1 MNIYDYFMSNDVA
14 QYCKS
19 IGHNFNTIE
28 MAWIIDQS
36 AKTVKEKNMAFREL
50 IDNYPDM
57 PFHESVDFRV
67 KTSIHDYLRAL
78 IEYRERL
85 IEIFE
90 DSTNMSKTCYYVY
103 SFWYDKSIEIKEK
116 LLDNRIVFSTIKEA
130 LDFACSH
137 RKDEI
142 QEYNYVRI
150 FREISSKHK
159 DRVYLDY
166 NYNKEVIRVADNYN
180 LNKKSELNNIIP
192 NGPGDLH
199 ELFIHIPSP
208 FKEGDIVVIESA
220 PVVIKALPHTAEN
233 YNELISGSKR
243 KPYPFSDR
251 PEYAIYYYLNKAG
264 NLADSFPGA
273 HMIKSPYS
281 NGFGMPAEKL
291 ECYKKPLKDKEK
303 ILLELSEFIKENQTQ
318 KAKDWYKIFTDIL
331 CRKPLDKLNNLKMVT
346 HKSIDDIDICD
357 QSIYKLFADK
367 NTTGV
372 YGFDTDNT
380 RDILSYISVEKFS
393 DLVKIIGLAR
403 GVGTWKD
410 NGKDLIKDKTATFN
424 ELISSAEDV
433 YEMLRVKGV
442 ANDVAWEI
450 SKRVQQGIF
459 EGLCTEAD
467 YIMLLNAG
475 VPEWYVE
482 SMKKIKYLFPKEQ
495 MVMNAL
501 NATYLA
507 WFKANY
513 PVEFDSAC
521 LQVDA

>member
-36 AKTVKEKNMAFREL
+36 DKNVKEKNMAFREL

-57 PFHESVDFRV
+57 PFHESVDFCV
-67 KTSIHDYLRAL
+67 KTSIQDYLRAL

-85 IEIFE
+85 IENFE
-90 DSTNMSKTCYYVY
+90 DSTNTSKTCYYIY
-103 SFWYDKSIEIKEK
+103 SFWYDKNIKIREK
-116 LLDNRIVFSTIKEA
+116 LSGNRIVFSTIKEA
-130 LDFACSH
+130 LNFTCLH

-142 QEYNYVRI
+142 QEYNFVRI
-150 FREISSKHK
+150 FREISSKYK
-159 DRVYLDY
+159 DIVYLDY
-166 NYNKEVIRVADNYN
+166 NYNKDVIRVADKYN

-199 ELFIHIPSP
+199 HLFIHIPSP
-208 FKEGDIVVIESA
+208 FKEGDIVAVESA
-220 PVVIKALPHTAEN
+220 PVVIKALPHTAKN
-233 YNELISGSKR
+233 YNELISGSKC

-264 NLADSFPGA
+264 ILVDSFPGA
-273 HMIKSPYS
+273 HTIKSPYS

-291 ECYKKPLKDKEK
+291 EYYKKPLKDKEK
-303 ILLELSEFIKENQTQ
+303 ILLELSKFIKENRTQ
-318 KAKDWYKIFTDIL
+318 NAKDWYKSFTDIL
-331 CRKPLDKLNNLKMVT
+331 CRKPLDKLNYLKT
-346 HKSIDDIDICD
+346 ATNKSIDDIDICD

-372 YGFDTDNT
+372 YEFDTDNT
-380 RDILSYISVEKFS
+380 RDILSCISVKKFS

-403 GVGTWKD
+403 GVGTWED
-410 NGKDLIKDKTATFN
+410 NGNNLIKDKTATFN
-424 ELISSAEDV
+424 KLISSAEDV

-450 SKRVQQGIF
+450 SKQVQQGIF
-459 EGLCTEAD
+459 GKFCTEAD
-467 YIMLLNAG
+467 YIMLLNTG

-495 MVMNAL
+495 MIMNAL
-501 NATYLA
+501 NAAYLA

-513 PVEFDSAC
+513 PAEFDDAC
-521 LQVDA
+521 LQFDA